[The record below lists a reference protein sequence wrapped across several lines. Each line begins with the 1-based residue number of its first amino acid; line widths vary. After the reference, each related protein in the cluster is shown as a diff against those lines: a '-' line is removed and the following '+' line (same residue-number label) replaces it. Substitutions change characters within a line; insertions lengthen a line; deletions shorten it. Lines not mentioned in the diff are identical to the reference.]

1 MVWPG
6 MAALLD
12 CRWCSGQ
19 RRLPR
24 WGGQQREAA
33 CQSPSTVASE
43 RAMALTEEQIRDCAS
58 DEELFQALS
67 AELHRRLPDEESD
80 DLDLFVERLRALPK
94 GLRAMAAIYQL
105 DVSMALDDLGWHF
118 ANWHHR
124 PYCDETLR
132 GLRELEAHEPAE
144 IFSSAYELVQPYWS
158 TIGELLTQ
166 GFDKFVDW
174 YPDSEL
180 ETALDPLNR
189 RMWDLCAPPYGL
201 MAHWLTYARKYP
213 EKVVSAFDISPA
225 KPT

>member
-1 MVWPG
+1 
-6 MAALLD
+6 
-12 CRWCSGQ
+12 
-19 RRLPR
+19 
-24 WGGQQREAA
+24 
-33 CQSPSTVASE
+33 
-43 RAMALTEEQIRDCAS
+43 MALTEEQIRDCTS

-67 AELHRRLPDEESD
+67 AELHRRLPDGESD

-132 GLRELEAHEPAE
+132 GLQELETHEPAE
-144 IFSSAYELVQPYWS
+144 IFSNAYELAQLYWS
-158 TIGELLTQ
+158 TIGELLAQ

-180 ETALDPLNR
+180 EKTLDPLNR
-189 RMWDLCAPPYGL
+189 RMWDPAALWADGL
-201 MAHWLTYARKYP
+201 LVDLRAQVSREGSERVRHQPGQADVRGYSAASVRAFCFASRRASTGARKCP
-213 EKVVSAFDISPA
+213 V
-225 KPT
+225 